1 MTNKIVIL
9 DNSIELYEHYVD
21 DARWE
26 RTLAFPRG
34 GVTYLVS
41 NGTIKFYAFEDYLYR
56 NCLISMQ
63 LPIRVLDEKRN
74 IDGEYED
81 IDDLTRV
88 LDPIFPSNDIDAE
101 LEYYLSIADA
111 ERTYQPIGDYA
122 LKSEIPSVDGFVT
135 DEELVDALDDYVEKE
150 GFNSYTAETAAVIEE
165 LDNRKADKSEL
176 SPYFDGASYDE
187 ESKQIK
193 FYHNGEIKAQ
203 IDARPFIKDGMVSNV
218 RLENSYLIIT
228 FNTDAGKKPIA
239 IKIESIFDPSNYYT
253 KAEIGDKFQP
263 IGNYV
268 SASTYTAFTSTTNA
282 SINNLRTTKLD
293 ASAYTPSDLSNYYTK
308 DEVYSKSE
316 TYNRNEIGDNFQP
329 KGNYVSA
336 STYTAFTSTTNA
348 SIETLRGTK
357 LDISAYTPSDLS
369 NYYTKA
375 EIGDNFQPI
384 GNYVSASTYTS
395 FTSTTEASI
404 DKLRGTKLDVS
415 AYTPSDLS
423 NYYTKSEVYS
433 KSETYNRNEI
443 DDKITQSGT
452 FDPTQYYTKG
462 QCDTRFALK
471 NEMPSLDG
479 YASEEWV
486 TSKNYSTRADFI
498 TYINNMQQQINSLMG
513 AVSGCCQTHED
524 VYRWLTIIGEY
535 LCQGNDK
542 YEKQKYQVS
551 HDGGIVWQDV
561 TPVQYQK
568 GQLIESNSKD
578 CGYAPQPQYR
588 WQKADT
594 SDYMCSG
601 TSKYYK
607 LYYQVSNDGG
617 QTWQNAVPE
626 QTKIGDLI
634 ESNSSDCGYV
644 TPQYRWK
651 KAPSTDYVCSGTTK
665 YYKEY
670 YQVSYDGG
678 KTWSNVSPEQTR
690 YGSVISYNSTDCGY
704 IEPQYRWYT
713 APNTD
718 YICSGTTKYQK
729 QYYQVSTDGG
739 QTWSNVT
746 PYQTKVGSVIETSST
761 DCGYIEPTYRWQKA
775 VSTDY
780 VCVGYNKYYKEYYQ
794 VSYDG
799 GTTWENVSPEQTRTS
814 SDIIETNSS
823 DCGYPKAIAMVTV
836 DGQQD
841 WIDIT
846 STDDTI
852 RRSDLERT
860 LTSTQIENITE
871 LHVHVN
877 CKHIADGAF
886 QGLTKLYEITNL
898 GINLE
903 TIGDNAFNGCTLLEQ
918 VDWNVKLKTIGAN
931 AFKNTRV
938 ENVIITGTVTSI
950 GDGAFSGCSNML
962 QVVAYSETPPTLS
975 SDSHAFDGSTC
986 KIYVPLS
993 AVDTYKTAT
1002 GWSKYASRIRFN
1014 NKTN

>member
-9 DNSIELYEHYVD
+9 DNSIELYEHYID
-21 DARWE
+21 DAKWE

-41 NGTIKFYAFEDYLYR
+41 NGTIKFYAYEDYLYR

-63 LPIRVLDEKRN
+63 LPIRVVDEKRN

-81 IDDLTRV
+81 IDDLTKV

-111 ERTYQPIGDYA
+111 ERMYQPIGDYA

-135 DEELVDALDDYVEKE
+135 DEELVDALDDYVEKV
-150 GFNSYTAETAAVIEE
+150 GFNTYTAETAAVIAE
-165 LDNRKADKSEL
+165 LDDRKADRSEL
-176 SPYFDGASYDE
+176 SPYFDGAEYDE
-187 ESKQIK
+187 ETREIK
-193 FYHNGEIKAQ
+193 FYHNGQVKTQ
-203 IDARPFIKDGMVSNV
+203 IDATPFIKDGMVNTV
-218 RLENSYLIIT
+218 RFENGYLIIT

-239 IKIESIFDPSNYYT
+239 IKIDSIFEPSNYYT

-268 SASTYTAFTSTTNA
+268 SASTYTSFTSSTDA

-308 DEVYSKSE
+308 DEVYSKLE
-316 TYNRNEIGDNFQP
+316 TYNRNEIDDNFQP
-329 KGNYVSA
+329 KGNYVSD
-336 STYTAFTSTTNA
+336 STYTAFTSSTEA
-348 SIETLRGTK
+348 SIDTLRGTK

-369 NYYTKA
+369 DYYTKA

-384 GNYVSASTYTS
+384 GNYVSASTYTA
-395 FTSTTEASI
+395 FTSSTDASI
-404 DKLRGTKLDVS
+404 QTLRGTKLDIS

-433 KSETYNRNEI
+433 KGETYNRNEI
-443 DDKITQSGT
+443 DDKVAQGGT
-452 FDPTQYYTKG
+452 FDPTLYYTKG
-462 QCDTRFALK
+462 TCDSRFALK
-471 NEMPSLDG
+471 NEVPSLNG
-479 YASEEWV
+479 YATEDWV
-486 TSKNYSTRADFI
+486 TSKNYATSAELV
-498 TYINNMQQQINSLMG
+498 TYVNNLQQQINSLM
-513 AVSGCCQTHED
+513 ASVSGCCQTHED
-524 VYRWLTIIGEY
+524 VYRWLTVIGEY
-535 LCQGNDK
+535 MCDGNDK

-551 HDGGIVWQDV
+551 HDGGIVWEDV

-568 GQLIESNSKD
+568 GQLIASNSED

-594 SDYMCSG
+594 SDYMCNG

-607 LYYQVSNDGG
+607 LYYEVSYDGG
-617 QTWQNAVPE
+617 QTWQKATPE
-626 QTKIGDLI
+626 QTKIGSLI

-644 TPQYRWK
+644 TPQYRWHT
-651 KAPSTDYVCSGTTK
+651 SQDEYICSGTTK
-665 YYKEY
+665 YEKQY
-670 YQVSYDGG
+670 YQVSNDGG
-678 KTWSNVSPEQTR
+678 ETWSNASPVQTR
-690 YGSVISYNSTDCGY
+690 RGSVIEYNSTDCGY

-713 APNTD
+713 APSTD

-746 PYQTKVGSVIETSST
+746 PSKTKVGSVIETSST

-780 VCVGYNKYYKEYYQ
+780 VCVGYDKYYKEYYQ

-799 GTTWENVSPEQTRTS
+799 GTIWENVSPEQTRTS
-814 SDIIETNSS
+814 SDIIATNSA
-823 DCGYPKAIAMVTV
+823 DCGYQQAIGMVTV

-860 LTSTQIENITE
+860 LTSTQIANITE
-871 LHVHVN
+871 LHLHVN

-886 QGLTKLYEITNL
+886 QGLTKLYEITNI

-918 VDWNVKLKTIGAN
+918 VDWNVKLKSIGAN
-931 AFKNTRV
+931 AFKNTKV
-938 ENVIITGTVTSI
+938 ENVVITSTVTSI

-962 QVVAYSETPPTLS
+962 QVVVYSETPPTLS

-1002 GWSKYASRIRFN
+1002 GWDKYASRIKPIN
-1014 NKTN
+1014 S

>member
-9 DNSIELYEHYVD
+9 DNSIQLYEHYID
-21 DARWE
+21 DSRWE
-26 RTLAFPRG
+26 RALAFPRG

-41 NGTIKFYAFEDYLYR
+41 NGTIKFYAYEDYLYR

-111 ERTYQPIGDYA
+111 ERIYQPIGDYA
-122 LKSEIPSVDGFVT
+122 LKSEIPDVSDFVT

-203 IDARPFIKDGMVSNV
+203 IDARPFIKDGMVNSV
-218 RLENSYLIIT
+218 RLENNYLIIT

-268 SASTYTAFTSTTNA
+268 SDSTYTAFTSTTNA

-293 ASAYTPSDLSNYYTK
+293 ASAYTPSDLSKYYTK
-308 DEVYSKSE
+308 DEVYSKVE
-316 TYNRNEIGDNFQP
+316 TYNRNEIDDNFQP

-336 STYTAFTSTTNA
+336 STYTAFTS
-348 SIETLRGTK
+348 S
-357 LDISAYTPSDLS
+357 
-369 NYYTKA
+369 
-375 EIGDNFQPI
+375 
-384 GNYVSASTYTS
+384 
-395 FTSTTEASI
+395 TEASI
-404 DKLRGTKLDVS
+404 QTLRGTKLDVS

-423 NYYTKSEVYS
+423 DYYTKSEVYT
-433 KSETYNRNEI
+433 KGETYNKNEI
-443 DDKITQSGT
+443 DDKIIQSGT
-452 FDPTQYYTKG
+452 FDPTLYYTKG
-462 QCDTRFALK
+462 TCDSRFALK

-479 YASEEWV
+479 YATEEWV
-486 TSKNYSTRADFI
+486 TSKNYATNAELV
-498 TYINNMQQQINSLMG
+498 TYVNNLQQQINSLM
-513 AVSGCCQTHED
+513 ATVSGCCQTRED
-524 VYRWLTIIGEY
+524 VYRWITIIGEY
-535 LCQGNDK
+535 LCEGKDK

-551 HDGGIVWQDV
+551 HDGGITWEDV
-561 TPVQYQK
+561 KPIQYQK
-568 GQLIESNSKD
+568 GQLIERNSTD
-578 CGYAPQPQYR
+578 CGYAPQKQYR

-617 QTWQNAVPE
+617 QTWENVSPE

-651 KAPSTDYVCSGTTK
+651 KAASTDYVCSGTTK

-678 KTWSNVSPEQTR
+678 KTWSNVSPEETR
-690 YGSVISYNSTDCGY
+690 TSIDKIESNSVDCGY
-704 IEPQYRWYT
+704 
-713 APNTD
+713 
-718 YICSGTTKYQK
+718 
-729 QYYQVSTDGG
+729 
-739 QTWSNVT
+739 VT
-746 PYQTKVGSVIETSST
+746 PPSKLVLTLNDGSTVSAACGSAPGPIGQPNEITMYDLNEYQSDAVRAEIK
-761 DCGYIEPTYRWQKA
+761 DCVTRIGEW
-775 VSTDY
+775 
-780 VCVGYNKYYKEYYQ
+780 GLF
-794 VSYDG
+794 SY
-799 GTTWENVSPEQTRTS
+799 T
-814 SDIIETNSS
+814 
-823 DCGYPKAIAMVTV
+823 
-836 DGQQD
+836 
-841 WIDIT
+841 IT
-846 STDDTI
+846 SVTI
-852 RRSDLERT
+852 P
-860 LTSTQIENITE
+860 N
-871 LHVHVN
+871 
-877 CKHIADGAF
+877 
-886 QGLTKLYEITNL
+886 
-898 GINLE
+898 
-903 TIGDNAFNGCTLLEQ
+903 
-918 VDWNVKLKTIGAN
+918 
-931 AFKNTRV
+931 
-938 ENVIITGTVTSI
+938 TVTSI
-950 GDGAFSGCSNML
+950 GYCGFGHCRYLTGVTLPNSIIEMDDCAFEYCSMLTSVVMSNNLTSIGAKAFYGCINLTSITL
-962 QVVAYSETPPTLS
+962 PSSITSLGDRAFYHCLVLGTVTCKATTPPTIGDEVFGDNKKLT
-975 SDSHAFDGSTC
+975 A
-986 KIYVPLS
+986 IYVPSES
-993 AVDTYKTAT
+993 ADAYKAAD
-1002 GWSKYASRIRFN
+1002 GWKDYASIIKPIN
-1014 NKTN
+1014 S